1 MSGHPFP
8 TARLSPWLRILAAA
22 TVLMPFIASAQI
34 VSGNDAVRIEVRV
47 QSDQDRKDIA
57 KSTADTTTQ
66 HKTLTI
72 TLSGKAKSP
81 ETRTGKWTAYGRGLK
96 GNDITVLESGEF
108 KVDLAGGA
116 QKVESKKVSTT
127 YTPEH
132 ATVSTSRTRSSG
144 GSGGTTRTTAKK
156 VPAEGTKFIG
166 YGVVVKD
173 GERVVGEFFDPSGL
187 KTEAAK

>member
-1 MSGHPFP
+1 M
-8 TARLSPWLRILAAA
+8 RCLS
-22 TVLMPFIASAQI
+22 
-34 VSGNDAVRIEVRV
+34 
-47 QSDQDRKDIA
+47 IA
-57 KSTADTTTQ
+57 KSTAATITQ

-72 TLSGKAKSP
+72 ALSGKAKSP

-132 ATVSTSRTRSSG
+132 ATVSTTRG
-144 GSGGTTRTTAKK
+144 RSGGTSRTTAKK

-173 GERVVGEFFDPSGL
+173 GGKIVGEFFDPSGL